1 MLLFCYEPGEM
12 FIVKSA
18 CIFPNPTATTF
29 SIQLPK
35 TFGTLDKLEIFNT
48 IGKMVGWYKK
58 TENIDISGYP
68 SGLYYIVVTGE
79 GGERI
84 TGKVVKE

>member
-18 CIFPNPTATTF
+18 SIFPNPTATTF